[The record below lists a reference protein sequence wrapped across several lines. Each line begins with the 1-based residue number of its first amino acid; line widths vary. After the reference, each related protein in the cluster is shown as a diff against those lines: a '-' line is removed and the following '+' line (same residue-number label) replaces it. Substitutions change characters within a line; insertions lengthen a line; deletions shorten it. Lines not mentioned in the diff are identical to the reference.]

1 MDKGARMSFDTL
13 AWAGKQRC
21 GKPAAKLVLLALAS
35 CAGADHCAYPSTA
48 WLVEFTGLDR
58 KTVIAAC
65 DRLEAAGLIADS
77 GGRRG
82 QTRQIKVYRLAVE
95 SIPETELSQKRNPPV
110 SPVKGSQKRDTEPV
124 REPVPQKA
132 TPSSAPRP
140 RKSAPVFTLPSDI
153 PEAEWDAFDEMR
165 VNMGR
170 KAWTDAAR
178 QKTIT
183 DLRKLA
189 EAGYPPGDVLM
200 QSVQRGWRG
209 VFKIGDQSNDNLS
222 RFGSQQRPHS
232 GKRTVAHLV
241 HDRLA
246 GVG

>member
-1 MDKGARMSFDTL
+1 MSFDTL

-21 GKPAAKLVLLALAS
+21 DKPAAKLVLLALAS

-48 WLVEFTGLDR
+48 WLVDFTGLDR

-65 DRLEAAGLIADS
+65 DRLQASGAIADT
-77 GGRRG
+77 GERKG
-82 QTRQIKVYRLAVE
+82 QTKQIKVYRLAAASV
-95 SIPETELSQKRNPPV
+95 PETELFPKRNPPV
-110 SPVKGSQKRDTEPV
+110 FPSEGSQKRDTELV

-132 TPSSAPRP
+132 TPSSVQRA
-140 RKSAPVFTLPSDI
+140 RKPVPIFVLPSDI

-165 VNMGR
+165 VRMGR

-178 QKTIT
+178 SKTVA

-209 VFKIGDQSNDNLS
+209 VFKIGDQSNDNQS
-222 RFGSQQRPHS
+222 RFGGQQRPGT
-232 GKRTVAHLV
+232 GKRTVANLV

-246 GVG
+246 GVGG